1 MTAAVPELPRVLTLA
16 GATSQGARAE
26 MLAHGGLKSLAC
38 GDVSITLFPAHEL
51 EPGAAQVVLRQ
62 RQSGRWEPTPLT
74 GPAAPGRRRCV
85 GGRTWLE
92 GCVGDLAYRLEWVPA
107 AQAAAW
113 FWHLELHNQ
122 GAHGQMLDVLW
133 LQDVALAPWSAVRL
147 NEAYVSQYVD
157 HQPLVHGHHGTL
169 IASRQNQPV
178 AGRCPWLL
186 LGSLRRVVGWATDL
200 RQLMAG
206 GWRPDGLPGG
216 CESDLPSRR
225 LQHEHSLV
233 ALQDEAFELAPG
245 QRVQRGSF
253 GWFEPDHPAAS
264 GPGDLERLQ
273 QVLALPEARWSPPPV
288 PDESMATQARPGIPS
303 AAVARPDGP
312 GASLFCPARIWS
324 SRPATIDDMQARF
337 PGPWRHVE
345 HDAQG
350 RWLSFFC
357 DGAEW
362 LAHPGAADGSAA
374 REEAATHVV
383 SGLKQALVMRPH
395 GHLLRS
401 GDHWTPDEQALATTA
416 WMDGVFNAGL
426 AQGHASHNR
435 CLSHQRDHLGLYLS
449 HGQRLFV
456 DAGDG
461 WQLLGRP
468 SAMAMSARR
477 AEWHYLGEVAGG
489 VASHVQVVVEADARE
504 PLVHL
509 RVQVLAGPSL
519 RVMVVHHVAVNGDD
533 GFDESPLHW
542 RDDGRALAIQPAP
555 GSDMAQRFPHGGWRI
570 QAGPGPT
577 WTRASDDA
585 PLFLDCRSRAQPWLC
600 LHYDATRELS
610 LSIRGDLVPQAD
622 PAWRD
627 AQGQLPAIARLQSP
641 GSADAAV
648 AALCAQW
655 NDQLPWLTHNAL
667 VHYLAPRGLEQYSGG
682 GWGTRDVCQ
691 GPVELLLAMGR
702 FEPLRDLL
710 RRVFRAQNADGDWP
724 QWFMFF
730 ERDAA
735 VRAADSHG
743 DIVYWPLVAL
753 ADYLVATG
761 DAGLLDEVE
770 PYHLDDA
777 SAPAAGEPMPGAAGA
792 GEALGQV
799 HRGAMV
805 EPIERHVERAL
816 ALIRRRTVGSTALAA
831 YGHGDWNDA
840 LQPANPTM
848 REHLCSAW
856 TVTLHVRML
865 QAWAA
870 AWQRLD
876 RPERAQAMLAWRDA
890 VMADFQ
896 RLLMPQGVVVGYAS
910 FEQPG
915 APRPLLHPGDEATG
929 IRYSALP
936 MVHAILDEVFTPAQA
951 EAHVALIEQH
961 LSGPDGLRLFDR
973 PLRYAGGP
981 MRLFQRGESA
991 SYFGRE
997 IGLMYMHAH
1006 LRWAEALAHLGRAEA
1021 FVQALQQAHAIG
1033 LPQRVPQAS
1042 PRQANCYYSSSDAAF
1057 DDREQAWADY
1067 ARIARGEVALEGGWR
1082 IYSSGPGIAVRLVV
1096 QKLLGL
1102 TQRVHELVVDPV
1114 MPASFAGCRARLLLY
1129 GRECDVHYRVGAA
1142 GHGPVRIALDGVD
1155 LPWRRLPNAYR
1166 TGAAAIDLADLDAAR
1181 QGSAGPMRLDIEL
1194 G

>member
-1 MTAAVPELPRVLTLA
+1 MTAAVPELPRVLTLS
-16 GATSQGARAE
+16 GASSQGARAE
-26 MLAHGGLKSLAC
+26 ILSHGGLRSLAC
-38 GDVSITLFPAHEL
+38 GDISVTLFPAHEL
-51 EPGAAQVVLRQ
+51 EPGAAQVVLR
-62 RQSGRWEPTPLT
+62 RRRAGRCEPTPLT
-74 GPAAPGRRRCV
+74 GPAAPGQRLSV

-92 GCVGDLAYRLEWVPA
+92 GQVGDVAYRLEWVPA
-107 AQAAAW
+107 AGAAAW
-113 FWHLELHNQ
+113 FWHVELHNQ
-122 GAHGQMLDVLW
+122 GADSQTLDLLW
-133 LQDVALAPWSAVRL
+133 LQDVALAPWPAVRL

-157 HQPLVHGHHGTL
+157 HQPLHHPRHGTL

-186 LGSLRRVVGWATDL
+186 SGSLGRVVGWATDL
-200 RQLMAG
+200 RQLMADG
-206 GWRPDGLPGG
+206 RRPDGLPGG
-216 CESDLPSRR
+216 CECDLPSRR

-233 ALQDEAFELAPG
+233 ALQDQAFELAPG

-273 QVLALPEARWSPPPV
+273 RVLALPEARWSPPPV
-288 PDESMATQARPGIPS
+288 QEASI
-303 AAVARPDGP
+303 AAVVGAATVAVAVEPVARTSGT
-312 GASLFCPARIWS
+312 ANTTLFCPARVWP
-324 SRPATIDDMQARF
+324 SRSATIDEMLALY
-337 PGPWRHVE
+337 PGPWRHPE

-357 DGAEW
+357 DGVQAR
-362 LAHPGAADGSAA
+362 PGAAPDAQAA
-374 REEAATHVV
+374 AADSREAAATHVV
-383 SGLKQALVMRPH
+383 SGLKQASVMRPH
-395 GHLLRS
+395 GHLLRT
-401 GDHWTPDEQALATTA
+401 GDHWTPDERAVATTA
-416 WMDGVFNAGL
+416 WMDGVFNASL

-435 CLSHQRDHLGLYLS
+435 CLSHQRDHLGLYRS

-456 DAGDG
+456 DAGNG

-477 AEWHYLGEVAGG
+477 AEWHYLGEAIGG
-489 VASHVQVVVEADARE
+489 VAGHVQVVVEADARE

-509 RVQVLAGPSL
+509 RMQVLGGPSL

-542 RDDGRALAIQPAP
+542 RDEGRALVLEPAP
-555 GSDMAQRFPHGGWRI
+555 GSDMARRFPGGSWRI
-570 QAGPGPT
+570 LAGRGAT
-577 WTRASDDA
+577 WARASGDA
-585 PLFLDCRSRAQPWLC
+585 PLFGDGASRGQPWLC
-600 LHYDATRELS
+600 LHYEATRELS
-610 LSIRGDLVPQAD
+610 LSIRGDLVVQPD

-627 AQGQLPAIARLQSP
+627 AQGQAPAMPRLQP
-641 GSADAAV
+641 PASADAAV

-655 NDQLPWLTHNAL
+655 NDHLPWLTHNAL

-730 ERDAA
+730 GRDAA

-777 SAPAAGEPMPGAAGA
+777 SFRLTDQVQDGAAA
-792 GEALGQV
+792 
-799 HRGAMV
+799 
-805 EPIERHVERAL
+805 EPIARHVERAL
-816 ALIRRRTVGSTALAA
+816 ALIRRRTVGSTVLAA

-840 LQPANPTM
+840 LQPADPAM

-865 QAWAA
+865 QAWTA
-870 AWQRLD
+870 AWQRLG
-876 RPERAQAMLAWRDA
+876 RPQQAQAMRAWRDA
-890 VMADFQ
+890 VTADFQ
-896 RLLMPQGVVVGYAS
+896 RLLMPQGVVVGYVS

-951 EAHVALIEQH
+951 DAHVALIEQH
-961 LSGPDGLRLFDR
+961 LTGPDGLRLFDR

-1057 DDREQAWADY
+1057 DDREQAWVDY
-1067 ARIARGEVALEGGWR
+1067 PRIARGEVALEGGWR
-1082 IYSSGPGIAVRLVV
+1082 IYSSGPGIAFRLVV

-1102 TQRVHELVVDPV
+1102 TQRAHELVVDPV
-1114 MPASFAGCRARLLLY
+1114 MPARFDGCRARLTLY
-1129 GRECDVHYRVGAA
+1129 GREFDVHYRVGAA
-1142 GHGPVRIALDGVD
+1142 GHGPVRIGLNGVD
-1155 LPWRRLPNAYR
+1155 LAWRRLPHAYR
-1166 TGAAAIDLADLDAAR
+1166 TGAAAIGVAELEAAWK
-1181 QGSAGPMRLDIEL
+1181 GAAGPLRLAIEL